1 MQHEE
6 NVVELSADELEAAG
20 GWWLHLIDAGLA
32 FLGKPFV
39 MGFVDGSPTPDMP
52 AGPPVP
58 NLSE

>member
-1 MQHEE
+1 
-6 NVVELSADELEAAG
+6 VELSADELEAAG